1 MKKVTTTLLPALA
14 LLSLMAACST
24 PQNSVRI
31 GTPEKID
38 QGYGLQNES
47 SRTTAISH
55 QKLSREDETLSMA
68 DLLSRTPGVM
78 VSGSGRN
85 LVVRIRAR
93 KSISESNDPLFVIN
107 GQIMG
112 IGFQSVSFVDPF
124 MIDNISIL
132 KDAAASSQYGHRGAN
147 GVVLIN
153 LKKS

>member
-1 MKKVTTTLLPALA
+1 MKKIITTLLHALG
-14 LLSLMAACST
+14 LLLFIGACST
-24 PQNSVRI
+24 SQNSVRLHQS
-31 GTPEKID
+31 ERID
-38 QGYGLQNES
+38 QGYGLQKES

-55 QKLSREDETLSMA
+55 QRISREDETLTMA
-68 DLLSRTPGVM
+68 DLLSRTPGVSVM
-78 VSGSGRN
+78 GSGRN

-93 KSISESNDPLFVIN
+93 KSISETNDPLFVIN

-112 IGFQSVSFVDPF
+112 LGFQSVSFVDPF